1 MHSERRLFWP
11 GPGRRAFLPQKNIPV
26 PQRPS
31 GPARAHAYKKRRA
44 PWPGPG
50 RRAFLPQKNI
60 PAPQHSFWQPVRTH
74 KRRRG
79 ISPVTGPE
87 AVPAKER
94 LPAQRLSISFCGRRG
109 RRGFVRQNTRAQQAN
124 SPLPEAGSKPFFAAA
139 HTNSAVQRRMCF
151 CPRGPGCK
159 KRKSPH
165 GKPDGCHG
173 GLTVYCAETAGQIVH
188 FPARPQGDAL
198 GLFFFTRFPTAALWR
213 ASGAGRPQSAR

>member
-1 MHSERRLFWP
+1 MHSERRLFW
-11 GPGRRAFLPQKNIPV
+11 L
-26 PQRPS
+26 
-31 GPARAHAYKKRRA
+31 
-44 PWPGPG
+44 GPG

-94 LPAQRLSISFCGRRG
+94 LPAQRLSISFCSRRG
-109 RRGFVRQNTRAQQAN
+109 RRGFVRQNTRARQAN
-124 SPLPEAGSKPFFAAA
+124 SPCQRQAASLSLPPHA
-139 HTNSAVQRRMCF
+139 NSAVQRRMCF
-151 CPRGPGCK
+151 CPREPGCK

-173 GLTVYCAETAGQIVH
+173 GLTVYCAETTGQSVH
-188 FPARPQGDAL
+188 FPARPQRDAP